1 MNIKVKAWAA
11 GFALI
16 AVMVAVGTIEGLGF

>member
-11 GFALI
+11 GFAFI
-16 AVMVAVGTIEGLGF
+16 AVMVAVGTVEALGF